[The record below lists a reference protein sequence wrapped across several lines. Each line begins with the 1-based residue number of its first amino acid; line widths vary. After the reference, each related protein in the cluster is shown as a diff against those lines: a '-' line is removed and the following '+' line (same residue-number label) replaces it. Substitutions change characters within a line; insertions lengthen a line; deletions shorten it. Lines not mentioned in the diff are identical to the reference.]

1 MWVKLYRRGILEI
14 TVNTNN
20 GVERKNKDLKHEYLK
35 QHMDKSLTGMVT
47 TLVESF
53 HPEKKKR

>member
-1 MWVKLYRRGILEI
+1 MWVKLYRRGILEV

-35 QHMDKSLTGMVT
+35 PHMDKSLTGMVT
-47 TLVESF
+47 VLIESF